1 MVVAAEGHQA
11 VAAAVEGLVV
21 PEGVRVVGLVDEAA
35 IGEEEEGAGADLGVD
50 GAATEADG
58 VVDGDSVEVD
68 EVVIGEAEAVVGD
81 REVDSEGHSSNVVR
95 LHIKSTY
102 FASQLVSE
110 FTELDI
116 HEATESVVKASMP

>member
-1 MVVAAEGHQA
+1 VVVAAEGHQEA

-58 VVDGDSVEVD
+58 VVDEDSV

-110 FTELDI
+110 FTELDT
-116 HEATESVVKASMP
+116 HEATESVVKALMP